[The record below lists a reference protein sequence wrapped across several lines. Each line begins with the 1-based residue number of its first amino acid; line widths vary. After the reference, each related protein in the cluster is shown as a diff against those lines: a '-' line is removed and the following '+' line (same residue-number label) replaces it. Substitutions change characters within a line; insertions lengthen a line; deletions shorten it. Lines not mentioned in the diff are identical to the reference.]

1 MDGADPYDQT
11 SGIQWYVPELNDDF
25 IPPITV
31 DLQYYL
37 DGGFQRK

>member
-1 MDGADPYDQT
+1 
-11 SGIQWYVPELNDDF
+11 VPELNDDF